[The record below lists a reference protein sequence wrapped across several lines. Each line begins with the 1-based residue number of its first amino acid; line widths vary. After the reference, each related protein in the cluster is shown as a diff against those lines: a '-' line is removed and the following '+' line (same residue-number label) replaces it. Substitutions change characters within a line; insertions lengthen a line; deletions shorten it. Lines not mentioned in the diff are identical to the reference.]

1 MITHLTRT
9 AATTAVYF
17 EGRQHPSEA
26 MNINLINGLQ
36 AALMASF
43 QGWLTSHPKIGWLA
57 SHPLLAAGLFL
68 FCLFLFWGLLSA
80 IARLTEDLWLF
91 IVRLPLR
98 FVQWLFGLIAKGL
111 KVPAARVN
119 IGRIPTKA
127 NPDRLN
133 QILTRL
139 EAIHKE
145 QDELMQ
151 ELSKLLAKE
160 KSLAGRAIA
169 NRYYD
174 NPP

>member
-1 MITHLTRT
+1 
-9 AATTAVYF
+9 
-17 EGRQHPSEA
+17 
-26 MNINLINGLQ
+26 MNINIINGLQ
-36 AALMASF
+36 AALMDSF
-43 QGWLTSHPKIGWLA
+43 QGWLAVHPIIGWLA
-57 SHPLLAAGLFL
+57 AHPLSALGLLLFFL
-68 FCLFLFWGLLSA
+68 FVFWGLLSA

-98 FVQWLFGLIAKGL
+98 FVRWLFGLIAKGL
-111 KVPAARVN
+111 KTPSARGKN
-119 IGRIPTKA
+119 GRASSKA

-160 KSLAGRAIA
+160 KAFVGRAIA
-169 NRYYD
+169 NRLND
-174 NPP
+174 F